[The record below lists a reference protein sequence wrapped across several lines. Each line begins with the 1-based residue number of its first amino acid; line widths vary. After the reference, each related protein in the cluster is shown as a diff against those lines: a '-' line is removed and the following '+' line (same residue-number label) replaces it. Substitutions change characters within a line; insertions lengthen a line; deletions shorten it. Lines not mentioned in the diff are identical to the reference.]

1 MHGFPSCKPFSS
13 ACELELEGSRTSAR
27 DGIFTV
33 VFTGIVVSLVEVVFT
48 VVVSAAVAIFV
59 DVSAA
64 LVVVTVSS
72 VVVVIN
78 YIYFVRK
85 CQFQLSMF

>member
-33 VFTGIVVSLVEVVFT
+33 VFTAIVVSRVEVVFM

-59 DVSAA
+59 DVLAA

-78 YIYFVRK
+78 YIYFFSK
-85 CQFQLSMF
+85 FQLSMF